1 MYSDSR
7 YKDSLGVLVAVASG
21 SVFSAGTVIT
31 GTLAEVVRL
40 PLKFYNIGGL
50 LYLVLL
56 SFEKLEH

>member
-1 MYSDSR
+1 VYSDSR
-7 YKDSLGVLVAVASG
+7 YKDSLGVLDAVASE
-21 SVFSAGTVIT
+21 SAGTVIT
-31 GTLAEVVRL
+31 GTLPEVVRL